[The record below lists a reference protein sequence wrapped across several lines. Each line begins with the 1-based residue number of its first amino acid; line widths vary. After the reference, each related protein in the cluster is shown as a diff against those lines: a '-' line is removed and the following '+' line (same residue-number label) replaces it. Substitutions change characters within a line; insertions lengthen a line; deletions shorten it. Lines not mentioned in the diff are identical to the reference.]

1 MRILFMG
8 TPEFAVPSLD
18 VLNSEYEIVGAFT
31 KIDKPNMRGKKI
43 KFTPV
48 KEYALEHNIP
58 VYQPN
63 TLKSEETQNLIKE
76 LNPDLIVVVAYG
88 KILPKEIIEMPK
100 YGVINVHSSLLPK
113 YRGAAPI
120 NAALIHGEE
129 ESGVSI
135 MYIAEELDAGDV
147 ILTVKTKITDED
159 TFLTLHD
166 RLKELGAEGLIEAVR
181 LIEKEEAPRTPQ
193 NHSEATFVRP
203 FSKEDCRIDWSK
215 SEREIFNFV
224 RGMNPFSSAFTTC
237 EDKIFKIYGV
247 KENFKTYENGV
258 CGEVVDV
265 KKGEGVVVKTGN
277 GSVILTQVKPENK
290 KLLNGADIINGG
302 MLKVGDILK

>member
-8 TPEFAVPSLD
+8 TPEFAVPSFD
-18 VLNSEYEIVGAFT
+18 ILNSKYEIIGAFT

-63 TLKSEETQNLIKE
+63 TLKDKETQDLIRD

-88 KILPKEIIEMPK
+88 KILPKEIIDIPK

-147 ILTVKTKITDED
+147 ILTVKTQITDED

-166 RLKELGAEGLIEAVR
+166 RLKELGAQGLLQAVE
-181 LIEKEEAPRTPQ
+181 LIEKGEAPRHEQ
-193 NHSEATFVRP
+193 NHSEATFVKP
-203 FSKEDCRIDWSK
+203 FSKDDCKIDWSRK
-215 SEREIFNFV
+215 EREIFNFV
-224 RGMNPFSSAFTTC
+224 RGMNPFPSAFTTLQ
-237 EDKIFKIYGV
+237 DKIFKIYGV
-247 KENFKTYENGV
+247 KENYKKYENGV
-258 CGEVVDV
+258 CGEVVDI
-265 KKGEGVVVKTGN
+265 KKGEGVIVKTGD

-290 KLLNGADIINGG
+290 KLLTGADIINGNI
-302 MLKVGDILK
+302 LKVGDILQ

>member
-8 TPEFAVPSLD
+8 TPEFAVPSFD
-18 VLNSEYEIVGAFT
+18 ILNSEYDIVGAFT
-31 KIDKPNMRGKKI
+31 KVDKPNMRGKKI

-63 TLKSEETQNLIKE
+63 SLKNEETQNLIKE

-88 KILPKEIIEMPK
+88 KILPKEIIDIPK

-120 NAALIHGEE
+120 NAALIHGEK

-147 ILTVKTKITDED
+147 ILKVKTEITDED

-166 RLKELGAEGLIEAVR
+166 RLKELGAKGLLEAVK

-193 NHSEATFVRP
+193 NHNEATFVKP
-203 FSKEDCRIDWSK
+203 FSKEDCRIDWNR

-224 RGMNPFSSAFTTC
+224 RGMNPFPTAFTTC
-237 EDKIFKIYGV
+237 DEKIFKIYEV
-247 KENFKTYENGV
+247 KENFKVYESGA
-258 CGEVVDV
+258 CGEVVDI
-265 KKGEGVVVKTGN
+265 KKGMGVVVKTGD
-277 GSVILTQVKPENK
+277 GSVVLTQVKPENK
-290 KLLNGADIINGG
+290 KLLSGTDIINGG

>member
-8 TPEFAVPSLD
+8 TPEFAVPSFD
-18 VLNSEYEIVGAFT
+18 MLNSEHEIIGAFT
-31 KIDKPNMRGKKI
+31 KVDKPNMRGKKI

-48 KEYALEHNIP
+48 KEYALEHGIP

-63 TLKSEETQNLIKE
+63 TLKSEETQKLIRE

-166 RLKELGAEGLIEAVR
+166 RLKELGAKGLMEAIT
-181 LIEKEEAPRTPQ
+181 LIEKGEAPRIPQ
-193 NHSEATFVRP
+193 NHSEATFVKP
-203 FSKEDCRIDWSK
+203 FSKEDCRINWSRK
-215 SEREIFNFV
+215 EREIFNFV
-224 RGMNPFSSAFTTC
+224 RGMNPFPSAFTTC
-237 EDKIFKIYGV
+237 DDKMFKIYGV
-247 KENFKTYENGV
+247 KENFKKYETGV
-258 CGEVVDV
+258 CGEVVDI
-265 KKGEGVVVKTGN
+265 KKGEGVIVKTGD
-277 GSVILTQVKPENK
+277 GSVVLTQVKPENK
-290 KLLNGADIINGG
+290 KLLSGVDIINGSV
-302 MLKVGDILK
+302 LKIGDILK

>member
-18 VLNSEYEIVGAFT
+18 VLNSEHEIIGAFT

-193 NHSEATFVRP
+193 NHSEATFVKP

-215 SEREIFNFV
+215 NEREIFNFV
-224 RGMNPFSSAFTTC
+224 RGMNPFPSAFTTC